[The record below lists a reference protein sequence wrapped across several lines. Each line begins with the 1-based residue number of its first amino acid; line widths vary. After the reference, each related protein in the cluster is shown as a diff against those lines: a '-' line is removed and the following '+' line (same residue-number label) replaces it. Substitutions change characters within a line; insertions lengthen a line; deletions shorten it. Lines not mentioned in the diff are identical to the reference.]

1 MNVLYDSQN
10 YYVAEYPE
18 HHGIELVDKAS
29 GRGAYLEG
37 EVETSFRSSIVR
49 LISNDPGDE
58 SVDEFLGRYDALMTN
73 PLVLH

>member
-18 HHGIELVDKAS
+18 HGGIELVDKS
-29 GRGAYLEG
+29 NGRGAYLEG
-37 EVETSFRSSIVR
+37 VVETRFRSSIVH
-49 LISNDPGDE
+49 LFSDDPSDE
-58 SVDEFLGRYDALMTN
+58 SVDEFLGQYDALMTN

>member
-18 HHGIELVDKAS
+18 HGGIELVDKAS

-37 EVETSFRSSIVR
+37 EIETSFRSSMVH
-49 LISNDPGDE
+49 LFSDDPSDDSLDE
-58 SVDEFLGRYDALMTN
+58 LFGHYDALMTN

>member
-18 HHGIELVDKAS
+18 HRGIELVDKAS

-37 EVETSFRSSIVR
+37 EVETSFRSTIVR
-49 LISNDPGDE
+49 LISNDPSDE
-58 SVDEFLGRYDALMTN
+58 SVDEFLGRYGALMTN